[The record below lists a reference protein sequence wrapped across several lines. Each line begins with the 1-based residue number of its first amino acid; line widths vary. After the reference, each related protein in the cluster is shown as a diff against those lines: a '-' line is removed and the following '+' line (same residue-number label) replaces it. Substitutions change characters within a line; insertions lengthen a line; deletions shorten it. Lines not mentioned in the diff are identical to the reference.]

1 MIQVVVPLYG
11 DYEKKYAPVREA
23 LKTMRCRV
31 TEVVD
36 EHGEGFTATVN
47 RGLKEALHLIRVQSH
62 ERKKRP
68 EWCPWMDEHI
78 WVLNQD
84 AEPLPGA
91 DTALLKRME
100 LSPKCGI
107 AVSMQV
113 HPEDEDF
120 ITYGGSG
127 PVIPGVHFTGHIS
140 EGQHL
145 EPKMMGW
152 ANGASMLLR
161 IEMLEEVGLLDE
173 NFQNLA
179 SDSDLSYRA
188 RWADWQVWYEPTS
201 RVKHTLN
208 FSANPPDAMKLSAHM
223 DVMRFQGKYN
233 GELWHE
239 LSREVFD

>member
-11 DYEKKYAPVREA
+11 DYEKKYAPVRAA
-23 LKTMRCRV
+23 LDEMDVRV
-31 TEVVD
+31 LTVVD
-36 EHGEGFTATVN
+36 EMGEGFTKTVN
-47 RGLKEALHLIRVQSH
+47 RGI
-62 ERKKRP
+62 KKAFV
-68 EWCPWMDEHI
+68 ELFCDQAEHQGYLVPFI

-84 AEPLPGA
+84 AVPLPGA

-100 LSPKCGI
+100 LSPRCGI
-107 AVSMQV
+107 AASMQV

-239 LSREVFD
+239 LTREVFE

>member
-23 LKTMRCRV
+23 LVKMGCTV
-31 TEVVD
+31 IEVVD

-47 RGLKEALHLIRVQSH
+47 RGLKSALARTWV
-62 ERKKRP
+62 ERTHSADFDYNTTY
-68 EWCPWMDEHI
+68 EYV

-179 SDSDLSYRA
+179 SDSELSYRA

-233 GELWHE
+233 GALWHE

>member
-1 MIQVVVPLYG
+1 MLQVVVPLYG

-23 LKTMRCRV
+23 LKDMDCKV
-31 TEVVD
+31 IEVVD

-47 RGLKEALHLIRVQSH
+47 IGLKKALNAYWSG
-62 ERKKRP
+62 
-68 EWCPWMDEHI
+68 DEYGEGFI

-84 AEPLPGA
+84 AVPLPGA
-91 DTALLKRME
+91 AEALLKRME
-100 LSPKCGI
+100 LSPRCGI

-161 IEMLEEVGLLDE
+161 IEMLEEIGLLDE

-208 FSANPPDAMKLSAHM
+208 FSANPPDAMKLAAHM

-239 LSREVFD
+239 LTREVFE